1 MILFQQRL
9 TILSSRIQTFF
20 IPFAAITA
28 FSCLMRMLCEIAHV
42 SFTDVNASESTS
54 CPLWGLLLQDIIS
67 YLKKGTNILY
77 FTAAFTFLKVQI
89 SVVYQ
94 KKNIKRKKK
103 LLKHCIMESRRIMES
118 PRSEKSSKIIQS
130 SHPPSTSISLLNH
143 VA

>member
-94 KKNIKRKKK
+94 KKILKGRRNSWNIV
-103 LLKHCIMESRRIMES
+103 LWNLVESWNHQGQKS
-118 PRSEKSSKIIQS
+118 PPRSSSPAIPL
-130 SHPPSTSISLLNH
+130 PP
-143 VA
+143 VFPY